1 MLVLILFAF
10 VAGAG
15 TAISPCV
22 LPVLPAVLS
31 AGASG
36 GRRRPLAIVL
46 GLAATFT
53 VTIVGFAK
61 VIDGVGLGDGALRSL
76 AVVVLA
82 GFGLALLAPALTARL
97 EAPLSRL
104 ARFGPRSTGDGF
116 WSGLGVGAALGFVY
130 APCAGPILAA
140 VISVSAASGATVAVA
155 LAYATGSA
163 LVLLALSLGGRR
175 VLGRIRAAGRGPAL
189 QRVLGVVMLLT
200 AIAVATDADV
210 RFQTALADSFPSF
223 LVNPTGS
230 LERSDTVAK
239 RLADLRGKPRFQGD
253 SSQPVSA
260 SAKLPD
266 LGAAPDFQGNQ
277 RWFNT
282 PGDKP
287 LHLAG
292 LRGRG
297 RPGRLLD
304 LHVHQLPAHVPVP
317 ARLGRALPRPRADDR
332 RRPHARVPVRARRR
346 QRRRTRWPPTS
357 SPTRSP
363 RTTTTRPGTPTATS
377 TGPPSYLI
385 DARGHVRYAHFG
397 EGDDDKT
404 EAAIRGLLTEAG
416 SKQAGRAHRGAP
428 ARGPGRQASPET
440 YLGTARAQGWL
451 PTAPVAGEH
460 DYGPVAGAALPL
472 SRFSLGGRWR
482 VSAEAAEAVRD
493 GAIGAHVIGKA
504 VYLVMSSRDSRP
516 RPVQVLLDGKPIP
529 DAQAGSDVHGG
540 QVVVSRQRLYR
551 LVSEPKA
558 RPPGSGP
565 PLRARGGGSRASV

>member
-1 MLVLILFAF
+1 VLLLILFAF

-53 VTIVGFAK
+53 ITIVGFAK
-61 VIDGVGLGDGALRSL
+61 VIDGVGLGDGALRSF

-82 GFGLALLAPALTARL
+82 GFGLALLAPALLARL

-104 ARFGPRSTGDGF
+104 ARFGPRSAGDGF

-140 VISVSAASGATVAVA
+140 VISVSAASGSTIAVA
-155 LAYATGSA
+155 LAYAAGSA
-163 LVLLALSLGGRR
+163 LVLLLLSLGGRR
-175 VLGRIRAAGRGPAL
+175 VLSRVRAAGRGPAL
-189 QRVLGVVMLLT
+189 QRALGVVMLLT
-200 AIAVATDADV
+200 ALAVATDADV
-210 RFQTALADSFPSF
+210 RFQTALADRFPGF

-230 LERSDTVAK
+230 LERSSAVQK
-239 RLADLRGKPRFQGD
+239 RLADLRAPSRFKGTGA
-253 SSQPVSA
+253 PVST

-266 LGAAPDFQGNQ
+266 LGVAPDFQGNQ

-287 LHLAG
+287 LSLAG
-292 LRGRG
+292 LRGRVVLVDFWTYTCINCLRTFPYLRAWDERYRDRG
-297 RPGRLLD
+297 LTIVG
-304 LHVHQLPAHVPVP
+304 VHTPEFQFEHDAGNVENAIATNKLAYAVAQDNDYKTWEAWSNQYWPA
-317 ARLGRALPRPRADDR
+317 
-332 RRPHARVPVRARRR
+332 
-346 QRRRTRWPPTS
+346 
-357 SPTRSP
+357 
-363 RTTTTRPGTPTATS
+363 
-377 TGPPSYLI
+377 SYLI

-397 EGDDDKT
+397 EGDDDRT
-404 EAAIRGLLTEAG
+404 EAAIRGLLAEAG
-416 SKQAGRAHRGAP
+416 AEQLGSRTEVHPREV
-428 ARGPGRQASPET
+428 PGRQASPET

-460 DYGPVAGAALPL
+460 DYGPVDSASLPL
-472 SRFSLGGRWR
+472 NRFSLGGRWR
-482 VSAEAAEAVRD
+482 VGKEAAEAVRD
-493 GAIGAHVIGKA
+493 AAIGARVIGKA
-504 VYLVMSSRDSRP
+504 VYLVMSSRDGKP

-529 DAQAGSDVHGG
+529 GAQAGSDVHDG

-551 LVSEPKA
+551 LVALPKA
-558 RPPGSGP
+558 QAHVLTLRFAPGVAGY
-565 PLRARGGGSRASV
+565 AFTFG